1 MAAPI
6 TAAATARP
14 KIMLYVDTISPFA
27 YTAYYILRHD
37 AAFKECDVT
46 YVPVFLGG
54 LMHKC
59 GNVAPI
65 KIKNK
70 DKWIGRERLRWAK
83 AFNVPMSTDLPPDF
97 PAMTL
102 PITRALSALAPL
114 AGQGGDQTRLIQALD
129 VLYAKYWVDCVP
141 THRPEVLREVLGEV
155 FGAAEAERLLASAAA
170 EGKQLLVENTERAF
184 ADGAFGLPWM
194 TCTSASGQ
202 KEGFWGVDHFG
213 QMAQFLELDLGKS
226 ALEQGQAGW
235 KSVL

>member
-1 MAAPI
+1 MATPI
-6 TAAATARP
+6 TATATARP
-14 KIMLYVDTISPFA
+14 KITLYVDTVSPFA
-27 YTAYYILRHD
+27 YTAYHILRRD
-37 AAFKECDVT
+37 TAFKDCDIT

-83 AFNVPMSTDLPPDF
+83 VFNVPMSTELPPDF

-102 PITRALSALAPL
+102 PIGRVLGALTLAD
-114 AGQGGDQTRLIQALD
+114 QGDQTRLIQALD
-129 VLYAKYWVDCVP
+129 VLYAKYWVECVP
-141 THRPEVLREVLGEV
+141 THHPEVLREVLGEV
-155 FGAAEAERLLASAAA
+155 FGAAEAESLLASAATA
-170 EGKQLLVENTERAF
+170 GKQLLIENTDRAF
-184 ADGAFGLPWM
+184 EEGAFGLPWM

-213 QMAQFLELDLGKS
+213 QMAQFLGLDLGKS
-226 ALEQGQAGW
+226 ALDQGLAGW